1 VLAPGQSVGV
11 AVTFTPPA
19 TAGST
24 PTTYNAT
31 LVVTS
36 SIGAAGVPLKGTSAP
51 PAQISISSLNVGF
64 GSVHVGSSTNRSFTV
79 GNTGGMNLVILKS
92 KPPVSGG
99 FSALTTLAEGTV
111 IPPGTTLTE
120 TVRFLPTATGA
131 ASSTWIITGDD
142 GSGQQT
148 VTFTGT
154 GT

>member
-1 VLAPGQSVGV
+1 
-11 AVTFTPPA
+11 
-19 TAGST
+19 
-24 PTTYNAT
+24 
-31 LVVTS
+31 
-36 SIGAAGVPLKGTSAP
+36 VPLKGTSAP

-111 IPPGTTLTE
+111 IPPGTTLTQ